1 MLRSVRCAM
10 ATHQTS
16 PPPATALTAD
26 QLLRL
31 PGDDRRLELVEGEL
45 REMPPAGAEHGTVA
59 FHIAALLQRHIE
71 AHDAGRGFAAE
82 TGFLLA
88 RDPDTVRAP
97 DAAFVRRERADRFGR
112 VLGYWPGPPDLAV
125 EVVSPG
131 DAYSQLHDKAL
142 AWLAAGAQVVL
153 VADPATRR
161 VTVYRSPAD
170 VTVRAGDEPVDCSDI
185 LPGFA
190 LPASELFPPRRATAD
205 SGT

>member
-1 MLRSVRCAM
+1 MSDISTR
-10 ATHQTS
+10 
-16 PPPATALTAD
+16 ALTAEE
-26 QLLRL
+26 LLRL
-31 PGDDRRLELVEGEL
+31 PDDDRRLELIEGEL

-59 FHIAALLQRHIE
+59 FHIAALLQGHIT

-97 DAAFVRRERADRFGR
+97 DAAFVSRERAERAGR
-112 VLGYWPGPPDLAV
+112 VLGYWPGAPDLAV

-142 AWLAAGAQVVL
+142 AWLAAGTQLVL

-161 VTVYRSPAD
+161 VTLYRSPAD
-170 VTVRAGDEPVDCSDI
+170 VTVLEGDQAVDCDPI

-190 LPASELFPPRRATAD
+190 PPARALFP
-205 SGT
+205 